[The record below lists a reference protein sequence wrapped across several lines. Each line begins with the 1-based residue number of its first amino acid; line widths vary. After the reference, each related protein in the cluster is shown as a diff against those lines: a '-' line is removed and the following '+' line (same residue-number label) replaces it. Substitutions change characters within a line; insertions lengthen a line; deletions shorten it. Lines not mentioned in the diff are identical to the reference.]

1 MTPSQAAGGAPTEVE
16 IAGLGFG
23 ARVETDFSTG
33 QGTVDSTF
41 QAVLAPAGGGAPV
54 PLERVQFTERRTLL
68 AVVPAR
74 LAHGLHDLVVTD
86 PAGRSGFLE
95 RAFRVVT
102 PASAAVA
109 FRVDPV
115 PAQRAGASF
124 SICVSAIDAQ
134 GHVVDG
140 FDGTVTLVDATGTI
154 TPGELGP
161 FTLGQVRSAVT
172 VHAANAADSLAVADS
187 LGRAGASDAFP
198 VEAGLPVA
206 IAFTAASSSFSAQ
219 SCAGPFA
226 LELRDKLDLA
236 TPAESDLAV
245 ALDVAPEGG
254 AQFFADPDC
263 SVLVTGGLAVA
274 MGEMSTRFW
283 LRATRA
289 GQLTLRV
296 RPDGIPSASQS
307 EAVTP

>member
-1 MTPSQAAGGAPTEVE
+1 MTPSQAAGGAPIEVE

-23 ARVETDFSTG
+23 ARVETDFRTG
-33 QGTVDSTF
+33 QGTVDSSF

-54 PLERVQFTERRTLL
+54 PLERVQFTEHRTLL
-68 AVVPAR
+68 AVVPAG

-115 PAQRAGASF
+115 PPQRAGASF
-124 SICVSAIDAQ
+124 SICVSAIDAL

-140 FDGTVTLVDATGTI
+140 FDGTVTVVDATGTI
-154 TPGELGP
+154 VPGELGP

-172 VHAANAADSLAVADS
+172 VHAANAADSLAVADP
-187 LGRAGASDAFP
+187 LGRAGASESFP
-198 VEAGLPVA
+198 VAAGIPIS
-206 IAFTAASSSFSAQ
+206 IAFTTPSSSFSAR
-219 SCAGPFA
+219 SCAGPIV
-226 LELRDKLDLA
+226 LSLRDKLDLA
-236 TPAESDLAV
+236 APAESDLAV

-254 AQFFADPDC
+254 AQFFADPVC
-263 SVLVTGGLAVA
+263 TVPLSGGLAVA
-274 MGEMSTRFW
+274 MGETSPRFW
-283 LRATRA
+283 LRAARA